1 MISEKIREKL
11 VFLNNLVYLNDSEN
25 ITTPS
30 AKLRLRERFKI
41 LNPSPETP
49 LKLPIQFSFVGDLGR
64 SQGTFWPTFWA
75 LRSRSNAVRCLIF
88 IWSSQEY
95 QILWQHELFPQL
107 LENQSALLG
116 IQVNNQRK
124 MINDLNSSYSP
135 SYTYRGIDYSKI

>member
-1 MISEKIREKL
+1 MISEKNREKL
-11 VFLNNLVYLNDSEN
+11 VFQNNSVYLNDSEN
-25 ITTPS
+25 ITAPT

-64 SQGTFWPTFWA
+64 SQGTFWPTFRA
-75 LRSRSNAVRCLIF
+75 SRSRADAVRCLIF

-107 LENQSALLG
+107 LENQSALG
-116 IQVNNQRK
+116 RK
-124 MINDLNSSYSP
+124 QQNGYRVHTNPYLDSDL
-135 SYTYRGIDYSKI
+135 